1 MGHFST
7 PVAESPLFR
16 YKPALRGRENLGL
29 PRDLLYN
36 QGLTDMREIQ
46 ELNVSPRPGTG
57 KGPCYQTRL
66 KGLIPAVVYG
76 GNEDPE
82 NVALDRH
89 ALELT
94 LEKGAFLTTL
104 LKLKEDGGKVTR
116 VIPRDLQ
123 LDPVTDRPVHVDFMR
138 LPEGATIRI
147 AVPVRFRGQEKSP
160 GLKRGGVL
168 NVVSHTLVL
177 ICPAE
182 HIPEYIDCD
191 VSAMDI
197 RDSLH
202 VSHVKLPEGAHTV
215 IKDKDITLA
224 SIVAPSHMIEEARAA
239 ASGTPAADAAA
250 AAPAAGAAAAGA
262 KAPAAGAK
270 APAAG
275 GKAPA
280 AKAPEKK

>member
-1 MGHFST
+1 
-7 PVAESPLFR
+7 
-16 YKPALRGRENLGL
+16 
-29 PRDLLYN
+29 
-36 QGLTDMREIQ
+36 MREIQ
-46 ELNVSPRPGTG
+46 ELIVEPRQGTG
-57 KGPCYQTRL
+57 KGPNYQTRQ

-76 GNEDPE
+76 GKEEPE
-82 NVALDRH
+82 NIAIERH

-104 LKLKEDGGKVTR
+104 LRLKEDGGKVTR

-123 LDPVTDRPVHVDFMR
+123 LDPVSDRPIHVDFMR

-147 AVPVRFRGQEKSP
+147 AVPVRFHGQEKSP

-168 NVVSHTLVL
+168 NVVSHTLEL

-182 HIPEYIDCD
+182 HIPDYIDCD

-202 VSHVKLPEGAHTV
+202 ISHVTLPEGAHTV

-224 SIVAPSHMIEEARAA
+224 SIVAPTHVIEEARAA
-239 ASGTPAADAAA
+239 AAAAAAAASAPAAEAA
-250 AAPAAGAAAAGA
+250 AAPAAGAAAPAAGAAAPAAGA

-270 APAAG
+270 APAA
-275 GKAPA
+275 
-280 AKAPEKK
+280 KAPEKK

>member
-1 MGHFST
+1 
-7 PVAESPLFR
+7 
-16 YKPALRGRENLGL
+16 
-29 PRDLLYN
+29 
-36 QGLTDMREIQ
+36 MREIQ
-46 ELNVSPRPGTG
+46 ELIVSPRPGTG
-57 KGPCYQTRL
+57 KGPCYQTRQ

-82 NVALDRH
+82 NIALDRH

-104 LKLKEDGGKVTR
+104 LRLKEDGGKITR
-116 VIPRDLQ
+116 VIPRDIQ
-123 LDPVTDRPVHVDFMR
+123 LDPVSDRPVHVDFMR

-147 AVPVRFRGQEKSP
+147 AVPVRFHGQEKSP

-168 NVVSHTLVL
+168 NVVSHTLEL

-182 HIPEYIDCD
+182 HIPDYIDCD
-191 VSAMDI
+191 VSTMDI

-224 SIVAPSHMIEEARAA
+224 SIVAPTHVIEEARAA
-239 ASGTPAADAAA
+239 AAAASAGSAPAADAAA
-250 AAPAAGAAAAGA
+250 AATPAAGAAPAAGA

-270 APAAG
+270 APAA
-275 GKAPA
+275 
-280 AKAPEKK
+280 KAPEKK